1 MLRELDYNTE
11 NLFFSQVVPSYTD
24 SSKPVILEYRKLMKK
39 YFPNEHL
46 GFISLEAFL
55 GAKSVVRAL
64 KNIDGS
70 ITREK
75 FLTEIKKLPKD
86 ILDGV
91 EIDYKNKQLHNK
103 VYLFKYKNSK
113 FIEVYNE
120 N

>member
-1 MLRELDYNTE
+1 
-11 NLFFSQVVPSYTD
+11 
-24 SSKPVILEYRKLMKK
+24 MKK
-39 YFPNEHL
+39 YFPDKPL
-46 GFISLEAFL
+46 GFVSLEAFL
-55 GAKSVVRAL
+55 AAKSVVSAL
-64 KNIDGS
+64 KNIGGA

-75 FLTEIKKLPKD
+75 FLQEIKKLPKN

-91 EIDYKNKQLHNK
+91 DIDYKNDQLHNK

>member
-1 MLRELDYNTE
+1 M
-11 NLFFSQVVPSYTD
+11 
-24 SSKPVILEYRKLMKK
+24 MKK
-39 YFPNEHL
+39 YFPDQPL

-55 GAKSVVRAL
+55 AAKSVVGAL
-64 KNIDGS
+64 KNVEGT
-70 ITREK
+70 ITRKK
-75 FLTEIKKLPKD
+75 FLKEIKQLPND

-91 EIDYKNKQLHNK
+91 DIDYKNTQLHNK

>member
-1 MLRELDYNTE
+1 
-11 NLFFSQVVPSYTD
+11 
-24 SSKPVILEYRKLMKK
+24 LMKK
-39 YFPNEHL
+39 YFGDEPL
-46 GFISLEAFL
+46 GFISLESFL
-55 GAKSVVRAL
+55 AAKSVVGAL

-75 FLTEIKKLPKD
+75 FLKEIKKLPNN

-91 EIDYKNKQLHNK
+91 DINYKNNQLHNK

-113 FIEVYNE
+113 FIEVNNE